1 MGEACRDCTVFD
13 DSLAACR
20 SAKAAGMRVVGVWD
34 EYFNDNEAEMQRVC
48 DRYIRGFG
56 ELL

>member
-1 MGEACRDCTVFD
+1 MKRDWGIW
-13 DSLAACR
+13 
-20 SAKAAGMRVVGVWD
+20 AKAAGMRVIGVWD
-34 EYFNDNEAEMQRVC
+34 AYFNDNEAEMQRVC